1 MDVNNNT
8 ATPKKIQELFSLI
21 DYFDENTSH
30 FKKYES
36 VFKKEKEIIKKRNDL
51 LPLDHYTKK
60 IKDKKLLKEQEAI
73 FKIIDDEVKKPI
85 IKKVQQLEITNFSIA
100 ADMKAL
106 MFNKYFH
113 TITDYVK
120 TISSESEAKSI
131 IEYKNKYVSFRN
143 LTRNHNLGFSFF
155 FSDLD
160 ELLRELFKDFRDR
173 ENLNENYFF
182 DPRMFT
188 LEYYKEQDKKE
199 FQKYYNDKT
208 KGLNA
213 DDDLKNEINKN
224 WLDKK
229 IHKIEQNLS
238 DTHPNGKPKG
248 RHLFDDPFY
257 SSELKKFKSYLLNEY
272 SEIQKPQQNEQSK
285 TGYNKADKTIIR
297 DLKDLFADNDKYTK
311 VMQILAENRCID
323 ENTKYWTDENGGTKG
338 FLASLIKHL
347 HTKKYL
353 TRKPNNDEVKAI
365 CKKTFGLK
373 VSTRTVAGAKQNDY
387 KFNFIPP
394 NDT

>member
-8 ATPKKIQELFSLI
+8 ATPKKIQELFCLI
-21 DYFDENTSH
+21 DYFDENIPH
-30 FKKYES
+30 FKKCES
-36 VFKKEKEIIKKRNDL
+36 VFEKEKEIIKQRNEL

-85 IKKVQQLEITNFSIA
+85 IKKVQQLEITNFSSA

-113 TITDYVK
+113 TITDYVE

-131 IEYKNKYVSFRN
+131 IEFKNKYVSFRN

-155 FSDLD
+155 FIGLD

-229 IHKIEQNLS
+229 IHKIEQTLS
-238 DTHPNGKPKG
+238 STHPNGKPKG

-257 SSELKKFKSYLLNEY
+257 SSELKKFKSYLLSEY
-272 SEIQKPQQNEQSK
+272 SEIQKPQQKQEVEK
-285 TGYNKADKTIIR
+285 EIT
-297 DLKDLFADNDKYTK
+297 LKDFFADDVKDDTIKKLQDEFKNKKGKEMAIVIYELLRLKKIEIIPNHNDRGRKPFVNLFK
-311 VMQILAENRCID
+311 QKNIENIYGI
-323 ENTKYWTDENGGTKG
+323 N
-338 FLASLIKHL
+338 KHL
-347 HTKKYL
+347 THKQKNGNIE
-353 TRKPNNDEVKAI
+353 P
-365 CKKTFGLK
+365 KTF
-373 VSTRTVAGAKQNDY
+373 STESDDLY
-387 KFNFIPP
+387 KRIKKRIKEI
-394 NDT
+394 T